1 MGLNMQIETE
11 IWHGS
16 IRYIIFTH
24 KRQDKYRTTIT
35 RIDTVNDFKTTLA
48 SVAFNK
54 KYEAVKYHS
63 DYVNLI
69 G

>member
-1 MGLNMQIETE
+1 MVT
-11 IWHGS
+11 
-16 IRYIIFTH
+16 
-24 KRQDKYRTTIT
+24 
-35 RIDTVNDFKTTLA
+35 DFKTTLA
-48 SVAFNK
+48 SETFNK